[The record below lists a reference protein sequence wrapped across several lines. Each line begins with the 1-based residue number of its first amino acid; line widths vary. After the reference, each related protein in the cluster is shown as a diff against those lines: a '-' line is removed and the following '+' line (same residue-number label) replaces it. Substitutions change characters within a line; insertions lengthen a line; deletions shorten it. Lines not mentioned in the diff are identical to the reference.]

1 MAEPRARIVI
11 RDLAKTFREGG
22 REVAAV
28 QDVSVEGPRGGV
40 MVALLSL
47 GVIGIVMAIG
57 IKQLEMRLLRWRPEY
72 RGRA

>member
-1 MAEPRARIVI
+1 
-11 RDLAKTFREGG
+11 
-22 REVAAV
+22 
-28 QDVSVEGPRGGV
+28 